1 MFLEF
6 FNYELHKI
14 TFNLASVGCAS
25 IKARP
30 ALRSTEVTMKFQV
43 NRDVFSEAVSFAVK
57 LLPQRTTLPILSGV
71 LLDAST
77 DGLTLSSFDYEVS
90 TTATIAADV
99 DEPGRVLVSG
109 RLLADIASRLPNA
122 PVHISTD
129 GSKIVVKCGSANFTL
144 LSMPVE
150 EYPTLPVVSGESGIL
165 PAEAFAAAVSQV
177 AVAASRDDVTP
188 VITGVQLE
196 VSENSLSLV
205 ATDRYRVAIREI
217 DWESKDPKNS
227 ETVTALVPA
236 RTLIEVGKTF
246 GHSGTISV
254 SINSSDE
261 RELIAFSADKK
272 TVTSLLIKGNF
283 PPVRRLFPENPDNYA
298 VANTADLI
306 EAVRRVSL
314 VLEREA
320 ALRFTFTI
328 DGVTLEAIG
337 SEQAQASE
345 TIDGHLNGSD
355 TVVSLKPQFLLDG
368 LGAVHSEFV
377 RISFTKTDNP
387 NKPGPVL
394 ITSQS
399 SKDQA
404 GVDNY
409 KYLLQPNLLLR

>member
-1 MFLEF
+1 
-6 FNYELHKI
+6 
-14 TFNLASVGCAS
+14 
-25 IKARP
+25 
-30 ALRSTEVTMKFQV
+30 MKFQV

-71 LLDAST
+71 LIEATD

-90 TTATIAADV
+90 AQTSITAEVEESGKI
-99 DEPGRVLVSG
+99 LVSG

-122 PVHISTD
+122 PVQFSTED
-129 GSKIVVKCGSANFTL
+129 NRIKVTCGSAHFTL

-150 EYPTLPVVSGESGIL
+150 EYPTLPQVSEQTGLL
-165 PAEAFAAAVSQV
+165 PAEEFATAVAQV

-196 VSENSLSLV
+196 VSQNSLSLV
-205 ATDRYRVAIREI
+205 ATDRYRVAVRAI
-217 DWESKDPKNS
+217 DWDSAGSDVES
-227 ETVTALVPA
+227 VTALVPA
-236 RTLIEVGKTF
+236 RTLQEIGKTF

-254 SINSSDE
+254 SITSTDE
-261 RELIAFSADKK
+261 RELIAFRADRK

-283 PPVRRLFPENPDNYA
+283 PPVKRLFPETVDNYA
-298 VANTADLI
+298 VVNTAELI
-306 EAVRRVSL
+306 ESVRRVSL

-320 ALRFTFTI
+320 ALRFSFTV
-328 DGVTLEAIG
+328 DGLTLEAIG

-345 TIDGHLNGSD
+345 SIDAFLTGTD

-368 LGAVHSEFV
+368 LGAVKSEFV

-399 SKDQA
+399 SKDQPGA
-404 GVDNY
+404 DDY
-409 KYLLQPNLLLR
+409 RYLLQPNLLLR

>member
-1 MFLEF
+1 M
-6 FNYELHKI
+6 
-14 TFNLASVGCAS
+14 
-25 IKARP
+25 R
-30 ALRSTEVTMKFQV
+30 FQV

-71 LLDAST
+71 LIEAT
-77 DGLTLSSFDYEVS
+77 DGALRLSSFDYEVS
-90 TTATIAADV
+90 AQTEIAADV
-99 DEPGRVLVSG
+99 EEPGTVLVSG
-109 RLLADIASRLPNA
+109 RLLADIASRMPNA
-122 PVHISTD
+122 PVRFSTEDGRIS
-129 GSKIVVKCGSANFTL
+129 VACGSATFTL

-150 EYPTLPVVSGESGIL
+150 EYPTLPQVSGEAGL
-165 PAEAFAAAVSQV
+165 VPADEFAAAVGQV

-196 VSENSLSLV
+196 VSDDKISLV
-205 ATDRYRVAIREI
+205 ATDRYRVAVREI
-217 DWESKDPKNS
+217 AWDGGAAQLGAAS
-227 ETVTALVPA
+227 ALVPA
-236 RTLIEVGKTF
+236 RTLSEIGKTF

-254 SINSSDE
+254 SITSTDD
-261 RELIAFSADKK
+261 RELIAFKADKK

-283 PPVRRLFPENPDNYA
+283 PPVRRLFPDSVENYA
-298 VANTADLI
+298 VMNTAELI
-306 EAVRRVSL
+306 EATRRVSL

-320 ALRFTFTI
+320 ALRYSFTL
-328 DGVTLEAIG
+328 DGLTLEAIG

-345 TIDGHLNGSD
+345 TIDAFLTGGD

-377 RISFTKTDNP
+377 RISFTKTENP

-399 SKDQA
+399 SKDQPGA
-404 GVDNY
+404 DNY

>member
-1 MFLEF
+1 
-6 FNYELHKI
+6 
-14 TFNLASVGCAS
+14 V
-25 IKARP
+25 
-30 ALRSTEVTMKFQV
+30 KFQV

-71 LLDAST
+71 LLEATSS
-77 DGLTLSSFDYEVS
+77 DGGSGVLTLSSFDYEVS
-90 TTATIAADV
+90 AQTEIGADI

-109 RLLADIASRLPNA
+109 RLLAEIASRLPNA
-122 PVHISTD
+122 PVMFSTED
-129 GSKIVVKCGSANFTL
+129 SKITVSCGSAHFTL

-150 EYPTLPVVSGESGIL
+150 EYPTLPQISASSGSL
-165 PAEAFAAAVSQV
+165 PAEAFANAVAQV

-196 VSENSLSLV
+196 VSSSSLSLV
-205 ATDRYRVAIREI
+205 ATDRYRVAVREI
-217 DWESKDPKNS
+217 EWSADASITDP
-227 ETVTALVPA
+227 VTALVPA
-236 RTLIEVGKTF
+236 RTLTEIGKTF
-246 GHSGTISV
+246 GHGGTIS
-254 SINSSDE
+254 IAITNSDE
-261 RELIAFSADKK
+261 RELIAFQAEKR

-283 PPVRRLFPENPDNYA
+283 PPVKRLFPEAVDNYA
-298 VANTADLI
+298 VMNTSELI
-306 EAVRRVSL
+306 EATRRVSL

-320 ALRFTFTI
+320 ALRFSFSI
-328 DGVTLEAIG
+328 EGLTLEAIG

-345 TIDGHLNGSD
+345 TIDAFLTGGD

-394 ITSQS
+394 VTSQS

-404 GVDNY
+404 GADNY

>member
-1 MFLEF
+1 
-6 FNYELHKI
+6 
-14 TFNLASVGCAS
+14 
-25 IKARP
+25 
-30 ALRSTEVTMKFQV
+30 MKFQV

-71 LLDAST
+71 LIET
-77 DGLTLSSFDYEVS
+77 TETGLILSSFDYEVS
-90 TTATIAADV
+90 AQTEIAAEIE
-99 DEPGRVLVSG
+99 EPGRILVSG

-122 PVHISTD
+122 PVQFSSEDARIN
-129 GSKIVVKCGSANFTL
+129 VVCGPAKFSL
-144 LSMPVE
+144 LSLPVE
-150 EYPTLPVVSGESGIL
+150 EYPTLPQVTEQSGLL
-165 PAEAFAAAVSQV
+165 PAEAFSTAIAQV

-205 ATDRYRVAIREI
+205 ATDRYRVAVREI
-217 DWESKDPKNS
+217 EWDSGDKPIT
-227 ETVTALVPA
+227 ETLTALVPA
-236 RTLIEVGKTF
+236 RTLQEIGKTF

-254 SINSSDE
+254 AITNSDD
-261 RELIAFSADKK
+261 RELIAFRADKK

-283 PPVRRLFPENPDNYA
+283 PPVKRLFPETVDNYA
-298 VANTADLI
+298 VINTAELI

-345 TIDGHLNGSD
+345 TIDAHLSGGD

-368 LGAVHSEFV
+368 LSAVHSEFV
-377 RISFTKTDNP
+377 RISFTKTENP

-399 SKDQA
+399 SKDQPGA
-404 GVDNY
+404 DNY

>member
-1 MFLEF
+1 
-6 FNYELHKI
+6 
-14 TFNLASVGCAS
+14 
-25 IKARP
+25 
-30 ALRSTEVTMKFQV
+30 MKFQV

-71 LLDAST
+71 LIEANAG
-77 DGLTLSSFDYEVS
+77 GLVLSSFDYEVS
-90 TTATIAADV
+90 SQTEIQADV
-99 DEPGRVLVSG
+99 EETGTVLVSG
-109 RLLADIASRLPNA
+109 RLLAEIAGRLPNA
-122 PVHISTD
+122 PVRIATEESRITV
-129 GSKIVVKCGSANFTL
+129 SCGSATFTL

-150 EYPTLPVVSGESGIL
+150 EYPSIPEIGAESGVV
-165 PAEAFAAAVSQV
+165 PAEEFAAAVAQV

-196 VSENSLSLV
+196 VRENSLSLV
-205 ATDRYRVAIREI
+205 ATDRYRVAVREI
-217 DWESKDPKNS
+217 NWDGGTVAS
-227 ETVTALVPA
+227 EDTITALVPA
-236 RTLIEVGKTF
+236 RTLQEVGKTF

-254 SINSSDE
+254 AITSRDD

-283 PPVRRLFPENPDNYA
+283 PPVRRLFPETVDNHA
-298 VANTADLI
+298 VMNTAELI
-306 EAVRRVSL
+306 EATRRVAL

-320 ALRFTFTI
+320 ALRYSFSA
-328 DGVTLEAIG
+328 DGLTLEAIG

-345 TIDGHLNGSD
+345 TIDAILTGDD

-377 RISFTKTDNP
+377 RISFTKTENP

-399 SKDQA
+399 SREQA
-404 GVDNY
+404 GPDTY
-409 KYLLQPNLLLR
+409 RYLLQPNLLLR

>member
-1 MFLEF
+1 
-6 FNYELHKI
+6 
-14 TFNLASVGCAS
+14 
-25 IKARP
+25 
-30 ALRSTEVTMKFQV
+30 MKFQV

-71 LLDAST
+71 LIEATD
-77 DGLTLSSFDYEVS
+77 DGLKLSSFDYEVS
-90 TTATIAADV
+90 AQTQIAADIE
-99 DEPGRVLVSG
+99 EPGVILVSG
-109 RLLADIASRLPNA
+109 RLLSDIANRLPNA
-122 PVHISTD
+122 PVRFSTED
-129 GSKIVVKCGSANFTL
+129 SRIVVSCGTARFTL

-150 EYPTLPVVSGESGIL
+150 EYPTLPQVGAESGLL
-165 PAEAFAAAVSQV
+165 PAEQFAAAVAQV

-196 VSENSLSLV
+196 VSENSISLV
-205 ATDRYRVAIREI
+205 ATDRYRVAVRNI
-217 DWESKDPKNS
+217 DWDSNDS
-227 ETVTALVPA
+227 GTTTATALVPA
-236 RTLIEVGKTF
+236 RTLQEVGKTF
-246 GHSGTISV
+246 GNAGTISV
-254 SINSSDE
+254 AITNSDD
-261 RELIAFSADKK
+261 RELIAFKSDKK
-272 TVTSLLIKGNF
+272 TVTTLLIKGNF
-283 PPVRRLFPENPDNYA
+283 PPVKRLFPESVDNYA
-298 VANTADLI
+298 VINTADLI
-306 EAVRRVSL
+306 EATKRVSL

-345 TIDGHLNGSD
+345 SIDALLTGQD

-368 LGAVHSEFV
+368 LSAVHSEFV

-399 SKDQA
+399 SKDQP
-404 GVDNY
+404 GSDDY

>member
-1 MFLEF
+1 
-6 FNYELHKI
+6 
-14 TFNLASVGCAS
+14 V
-25 IKARP
+25 
-30 ALRSTEVTMKFQV
+30 KFQV

-57 LLPQRTTLPILSGV
+57 LLPQRTTLPILSGI
-71 LLDAST
+71 LIEAGEA
-77 DGLTLSSFDYEVS
+77 GLTLSSFDYEVS
-90 TTATIAADV
+90 AQTEIAAEV
-99 DEPGRVLVSG
+99 EETGRVLVSG
-109 RLLADIASRLPNA
+109 RLLAEIASRLPSA
-122 PVHISTD
+122 PVKFSTED
-129 GSKIVVKCGSANFTL
+129 SRIVVSCGSANFTL

-150 EYPTLPVVSGESGIL
+150 EYPTLPQVSQSSGTL
-165 PAEAFAAAVSQV
+165 PAEAFSNAVAQV

-196 VSENSLSLV
+196 VTKTSLSLV
-205 ATDRYRVAIREI
+205 ATDRYRVAVREI
-217 DWESKDPKNS
+217 EWDGGDAITEP
-227 ETVTALVPA
+227 VTALVPA
-236 RTLIEVGKTF
+236 RTLTEIGKTF

-254 SINSSDE
+254 AITSTDE
-261 RELIAFSADKK
+261 RELIAFQADKR

-283 PPVRRLFPENPDNYA
+283 PPVKRLFPETVDNYA
-298 VANTADLI
+298 VVNTAELI
-306 EAVRRVSL
+306 EATRRVSL

-320 ALRFTFTI
+320 ALRFTFSI
-328 DGVTLEAIG
+328 DGLTLEAIG

-345 TIDGHLNGSD
+345 TIDAFLTGGD

-394 ITSQS
+394 ITSQA

-404 GVDNY
+404 GADNY

>member
-1 MFLEF
+1 
-6 FNYELHKI
+6 
-14 TFNLASVGCAS
+14 
-25 IKARP
+25 
-30 ALRSTEVTMKFQV
+30 MKFQV

-71 LLDAST
+71 LLEASK

-90 TTATIAADV
+90 TRATITADI
-99 DEPGRVLVSG
+99 EEEGTVLVSG
-109 RLLADIASRLPNA
+109 RLLADIASRLPAA
-122 PVHISTD
+122 PVHVSTD
-129 GSKIVVKCGSANFTL
+129 GSKISVQCGSASFTL

-150 EYPTLPVVSGESGIL
+150 EYPTLPEIAPESGVL

-196 VSENSLSLV
+196 VCENNLSLV

-217 DWESKDPKNS
+217 DWESRGAKAS
-227 ETVTALVPA
+227 EPVTALVPA
-236 RTLIEVGKTF
+236 RTLMEVGKTF

-254 SINSSDE
+254 SIASSDE

-283 PPVRRLFPENPDNYA
+283 PPVRRLFPEGPDNYA
-298 VANTADLI
+298 VVNTADLM

-345 TIDGHLNGSD
+345 TIDGHLNGED

>member
-1 MFLEF
+1 
-6 FNYELHKI
+6 
-14 TFNLASVGCAS
+14 
-25 IKARP
+25 
-30 ALRSTEVTMKFQV
+30 MKFQV

-71 LLDAST
+71 LIETT
-77 DGLTLSSFDYEVS
+77 DSGLTLSSFDYEVS
-90 TTATIAADV
+90 AQTEIAAEV
-99 DEPGRVLVSG
+99 EEPGKILVSG
-109 RLLADIASRLPNA
+109 RLLADIASRLPDA
-122 PVHISTD
+122 PVQFSTVEGRISV
-129 GSKIVVKCGSANFTL
+129 SCGSAKFTL

-150 EYPTLPVVSGESGIL
+150 EYPTLPQISSQSGVL
-165 PAEAFAAAVSQV
+165 PADAFATAVAQV

-196 VSENSLSLV
+196 VSDSSLTMV
-205 ATDRYRVAIREI
+205 ATDRYRVAVRTI
-217 DWESKDPKNS
+217 DWDSGDATS
-227 ETVTALVPA
+227 TETLTALVPA
-236 RTLIEVGKTF
+236 RTLQEIGKTF

-254 SINSSDE
+254 AITNTDD
-261 RELIAFSADKK
+261 RELIAFRADRK

-283 PPVRRLFPENPDNYA
+283 PPVKRLFPEVVDNYA
-298 VANTADLI
+298 VINTADLI

-345 TIDGHLNGSD
+345 SIDAHLSGVD
-355 TVVSLKPQFLLDG
+355 TVVSLKPAFLLDG

-399 SKDQA
+399 SKDQPGA
-404 GVDNY
+404 DNY

>member
-1 MFLEF
+1 
-6 FNYELHKI
+6 
-14 TFNLASVGCAS
+14 V
-25 IKARP
+25 
-30 ALRSTEVTMKFQV
+30 KFQV

-71 LLDAST
+71 LLEAT
-77 DGLTLSSFDYEVS
+77 DRVLTLSSFDYEVS
-90 TTATIAADV
+90 AQTEVAA
-99 DEPGRVLVSG
+99 EIEESGRVLVSG
-109 RLLADIASRLPNA
+109 RLLAEIASRLPNA
-122 PVHISTD
+122 PVVFSTED
-129 GSKIVVKCGSANFTL
+129 SRITVSCGSAHFTL

-150 EYPTLPVVSGESGIL
+150 EYPTLPQIAESSGSL
-165 PAEAFAAAVSQV
+165 PAEAFANAVAQV

-196 VSENSLSLV
+196 VSKESLSLV
-205 ATDRYRVAIREI
+205 ATDRYRVAVREI
-217 DWESKDPKNS
+217 EWAAGDSIND
-227 ETVTALVPA
+227 TVTALVPA
-236 RTLIEVGKTF
+236 RTLTEIGKTF
-246 GHSGTISV
+246 GHSGSISI
-254 SINSSDE
+254 SITSTDD
-261 RELIAFSADKK
+261 RELIAFQADKR

-283 PPVRRLFPENPDNYA
+283 PPVKRLFPESVDNYA
-298 VANTADLI
+298 VMNTAELI
-306 EAVRRVSL
+306 EATRRVSL

-320 ALRFTFTI
+320 ALRFSFSI
-328 DGVTLEAIG
+328 DGLTLEAIG

-345 TIDGHLNGSD
+345 TIDAFLTGGD

-404 GVDNY
+404 GADNY

>member
-1 MFLEF
+1 
-6 FNYELHKI
+6 
-14 TFNLASVGCAS
+14 
-25 IKARP
+25 
-30 ALRSTEVTMKFQV
+30 MKFQV

-71 LLDAST
+71 LIETT
-77 DGLTLSSFDYEVS
+77 DSGLTLSSFDYEVS
-90 TTATIAADV
+90 AQTEIAAEV
-99 DEPGRVLVSG
+99 EEPGKILVSG

-122 PVHISTD
+122 PVRFSTD
-129 GSKIVVKCGSANFTL
+129 EGRISVTCGSAKFTL

-150 EYPTLPVVSGESGIL
+150 EYPTLPEVSAQSGLL
-165 PAEAFAAAVSQV
+165 PAEAFATAVAQV

-196 VSENSLSLV
+196 VSESRLTMV
-205 ATDRYRVAIREI
+205 ATDRYRVAVRAI
-217 DWESKDPKNS
+217 DWDSGDAKS
-227 ETVTALVPA
+227 TETLTALVPA
-236 RTLIEVGKTF
+236 RTLQEIGKTF

-254 SINSSDE
+254 AITNTDD
-261 RELIAFSADKK
+261 RELIAFRADRK

-283 PPVRRLFPENPDNYA
+283 PPVKRLFPETVDNYA
-298 VANTADLI
+298 VINTAELI

-345 TIDGHLNGSD
+345 SIDAHLSGVD
-355 TVVSLKPQFLLDG
+355 TVVSLKPAFLLDG

-377 RISFTKTDNP
+377 RISFTKTENP

-399 SKDQA
+399 SKDQPGA
-404 GVDNY
+404 DNY

>member
-1 MFLEF
+1 
-6 FNYELHKI
+6 
-14 TFNLASVGCAS
+14 V
-25 IKARP
+25 
-30 ALRSTEVTMKFQV
+30 KFQV

-57 LLPQRTTLPILSGV
+57 LLPQRTTLPILSGI
-71 LLDAST
+71 LIETT
-77 DGLTLSSFDYEVS
+77 DTGLKLSSFDYEVS
-90 TTATIAADV
+90 AQTEIVAEIEETGKI
-99 DEPGRVLVSG
+99 LVSG

-122 PVHISTD
+122 PVRFSTD
-129 GSKIVVKCGSANFTL
+129 DGKIVVSCGSANFTL

-150 EYPTLPVVSGESGIL
+150 EYPTLPQIAASSGIL
-165 PAEAFAAAVSQV
+165 PAEAFANAVAQV

-196 VSENSLSLV
+196 VSSSSLSLV
-205 ATDRYRVAIREI
+205 ATDRYRVAVREI
-217 DWESKDPKNS
+217 EWESDDS
-227 ETVTALVPA
+227 MTDTITALVPA
-236 RTLIEVGKTF
+236 RTLTEIGKTF
-246 GHSGTISV
+246 GHSGAISV
-254 SINSSDE
+254 AITSTDE
-261 RELIAFSADKK
+261 RELIAFQADRR

-283 PPVRRLFPENPDNYA
+283 PPVKRLFPETVDNYA
-298 VANTADLI
+298 VLNTAELI
-306 EAVRRVSL
+306 EATRRVSL

-320 ALRFTFTI
+320 ALRFSFTV

-345 TIDGHLNGSD
+345 TIDAFLTGTD

-404 GVDNY
+404 GADNY